1 MRFSLRTLVIATLVV
16 PPLIG
21 FVWWAMA
28 FGSSE
33 VPMSAIVVVFIVF
46 IVITAFIAGPP
57 PDWR

>member
-1 MRFSLRTLVIATLVV
+1 VRYSLRALIIATLVI
-16 PPLIG
+16 PPVIG

-33 VPMSAIVVVFIVF
+33 VPMSAIVVVLIVF
-46 IVITAFIAGPP
+46 IVVTAIISGPP